1 MQFLTARFES
11 YRKKEKK
18 LKKKIFTAI
27 LFIFMAI
34 FVFEFTFEEQE
45 KKEYNKLLYIGEKQ
59 GETFSLIVKGNIK
72 NQYEEIIQCLDI
84 YNANM
89 YSTVIKNESSK
100 KQIVKYIYVND
111 FSYFH
116 NEEFYNGR
124 FFNKDE
130 MESDLY
136 LSTNNAN
143 DSNKIGKILDFS
155 GSVNYTIKTFK
166 SGLNDNM
173 LSGKINL
180 VISKSKYKSFLSDL
194 KSKGIDIIETEYIN
208 NSQIYVNKSYIYIV
222 LISVIIIFLAL
233 LIFDLF
239 NSIKD
244 ISIKK
249 MLGYSRATLCIEK
262 IKTLV
267 ITECACSVL
276 VFLVLS
282 ALKFK
287 EYNHHFFL
295 YAKKVLLLYSLVIVI
310 SILSVL
316 LIYSLSASFS
326 VTDIAKNSD
335 QNLKIIIFNMF
346 LKTVISVVLLVISG
360 YCFSDYSIASKSYQ
374 NKYEKWNE
382 TKNYYCVNGIGQK
395 TDIEDVEILNDSILN
410 ASYNAYMEFDKN
422 GAILSEFSLYEEE
435 MYELNKRYHTQREY
449 ECGWATVNP
458 NYLKKNILLDT
469 NDNIIEISEE
479 EESGILLMPEK
490 YKKFEQDIKQY
501 FYDLFEYKNSSREY
515 KIIWLKNKQKAF
527 SYRLD
532 VGDNCF
538 VEDPVIRVLS
548 RKNSNDMLDYAF
560 FGGYNF
566 GPVKVECNSDKEVV
580 DFYAT
585 LYKYF
590 DNSIYVFDVY
600 NLYSSISSEID
611 SIHNSLEYKLLII
624 FSLIVTLI
632 SVSVQNNIVYFIE
645 YSNYISVFH
654 LLGYSFWDK
663 HISLFINFVWSS
675 AIIFIVSILI
685 SRELMTIPLVLIFL
699 IIELL
704 FCFIIA
710 GLYEKRNIVYLLKKK
725 A

>member
-1 MQFLTARFES
+1 
-11 YRKKEKK
+11 
-18 LKKKIFTAI
+18 
-27 LFIFMAI
+27 MAI

-45 KKEYNKLLYIGEKQ
+45 KEEYNKLLYLGEKQ
-59 GETFSLIVKGNIK
+59 GETFSLIVRGNIK
-72 NQYEEIIQCLDI
+72 YQYEEIIQCLDI

-89 YSTVIKNESSK
+89 YSTVIKNENSE

-136 LSTNNAN
+136 LSTDNSN
-143 DSNKIGKILDFS
+143 DSNQIGEILDFS
-155 GSVNYTIKTFK
+155 GSVSYTIRTLK

-173 LSGKINL
+173 LSGKINV
-180 VISKSKYKSFLSDL
+180 VISKSKYKALLSDL
-194 KSKGIDIIETEYIN
+194 KSKGIDIFETEYVN

-222 LISVIIIFLAL
+222 MISVIIIFLAL
-233 LIFDLF
+233 VIFDLF

-249 MLGYSRATLCIEK
+249 MIGYSRATLCIEK
-262 IKTLV
+262 IKTFV
-267 ITECACSVL
+267 ITECTCSVL

-287 EYNHHFFL
+287 KYNHYFFL
-295 YAKKVLLLYSLVIVI
+295 YAKKILLLYSLVIVI

-316 LIYSLSASFS
+316 LIYSLLAGFS
-326 VTDIAKNSD
+326 VTKIAKNSNM
-335 QNLKIIIFNMF
+335 NLKIIIFNMF

-360 YCFSDYSIASKSYQ
+360 HCFSDYSIASKSYQ

-382 TKNYYCVNGIGQK
+382 TKNYYCVDGIGQML
-395 TDIEDVEILNDSILN
+395 DIEDVEILNESILN
-410 ASYNAYMEFDKN
+410 ASYKAYMEFDKN

-435 MYELNKRYHTQREY
+435 TYEQNKKNHPQREY
-449 ECGWATVNP
+449 EFGWATVNP

-479 EESGILLMPEK
+479 EERGILLMPEK
-490 YKKFEQDIKQY
+490 YKEFEQDIKQY
-501 FYDLFEYKNSSREY
+501 FYDLFEYEKSSREY
-515 KIIWLKNKQKAF
+515 KIIWLKNKQKVF

-560 FGGYNF
+560 FGGFKF
-566 GPVKVECNSDKEVV
+566 GPVKVECNSDKDLV
-580 DFYAT
+580 DFYDT

-611 SIHNSLEYKLLII
+611 SVHNSLEYKLLII

-632 SVSVQNNIVYFIE
+632 SVSVQNNILYFIE

-654 LLGYSFWDK
+654 LLGYSFFDK

-675 AIIFIVSILI
+675 VIIFVVSVLI

-699 IIELL
+699 AIELL
-704 FCFIIA
+704 FSFIIA